1 MHKQLLTPDDRTAN
15 PEHGASGRDP
25 MLGERGAPERSRA
38 SCTPNSDDASS
49 FGSYAS
55 RPGVSARR
63 RLRAYLPKSLRIA
76 IGVPLLIL
84 VAFAVLFVGLDELE
98 RHVLPEMSTA
108 QRHLLLTT
116 CAAIVAALLS
126 LAVYLPMRKRERYL
140 SQTAER
146 IARLL
151 ESYTGDSAE
160 PLRFENPHLVHCRDV
175 VACQQDE
182 CRMYTPDGERCWQVM
197 ALGGAGSADIRL
209 QQCHACP
216 VYKASC
222 PDKLI
227 ELGESFNSLMY
238 MLERRTAQVDRMR
251 KQMVEKQKMVAI
263 GQIAAGIAHE
273 VGNPLSS
280 ISSVAQLLKRHHHDP
295 RMTEQLDIIG
305 THIQRISDIV
315 RQLVNLARPGPESW
329 VYGDIGGPLRDA
341 MQLISFDKRAR
352 NVEIDFEPT
361 VVLPKT
367 HALLGQFQ
375 QVFLNLGLNAFDAM
389 PDGGT
394 LTVRAKQKLDK
405 LVFTIEDTGSG
416 MSPEVQRQIFNPFF
430 TTKDPGQGTGLGLAV
445 SHSIV
450 QKHGGTIKCRSVVGK
465 GTTFTI
471 QVPILDNPP
480 DTHDA
485 SDHRTSGG

>member
-1 MHKQLLTPDDRTAN
+1 MYKQSMTPDDRTPSSEDGGFGLKHGPGE
-15 PEHGASGRDP
+15 PEHSSPPPPCCPGG
-25 MLGERGAPERSRA
+25 
-38 SCTPNSDDASS
+38 CDASS
-49 FGSYAS
+49 VGPCAS
-55 RPGVSARR
+55 RPGASARR
-63 RLRAYLPKSLRIA
+63 RLRAILPKS
-76 IGVPLLIL
+76 IGVAVGLPLLVL
-84 VAFAVLFVGLDELE
+84 AAFAVLFVGLNELE
-98 RHVLPEMSTA
+98 RHVFPGMSTA
-108 QRHLLLTT
+108 LRHFLLTA
-116 CAAIVAALLS
+116 CAAVTATLLS
-126 LAVYLPMRKRERYL
+126 LAIYIPMRRHQRYL
-140 SQTAER
+140 SRTAER

-151 ESYTGDSAE
+151 ESYSGDPAKT
-160 PLRFENPHLVHCRDV
+160 LRFENSHLVHCRQV
-175 VACQQDE
+175 VSCQQAD
-182 CRMYTPDGERCWQVM
+182 CRMYNSVGERCWQVM
-197 ALGGAGSADIRL
+197 ALGGSGSPNVRL
-209 QQCHACP
+209 QQCHACQ
-216 VYKASC
+216 VYRASC

-280 ISSVAQLLKRHHHDP
+280 ISSVTQLLKRHHPNSH
-295 RMTEQLDIIG
+295 MSEQLDIIG
-305 THIQRISDIV
+305 THIKRISDIV
-315 RQLVNLARPGPESW
+315 QQLVSMARPGPESW
-329 VYGDIGGPLRDA
+329 AQGDIGRPLRDA

-352 NVEIDFEPT
+352 NVEIDFKPP
-361 VVLPKT
+361 VSLPKT

-394 LTVRAKQKLDK
+394 LTVRAKQAFDK
-405 LVFTIEDTGSG
+405 LVFTVEDTGSG
-416 MSPEVQRQIFNPFF
+416 MSPDVQRQIFNPFF
-430 TTKDPGQGTGLGLAV
+430 TTKEPGQGTGLGLAV

-450 QKHGGTIKCRSVVGK
+450 QKHGGTIECRSVVGK

-485 SDHRTSGG
+485 SDNRTSGG